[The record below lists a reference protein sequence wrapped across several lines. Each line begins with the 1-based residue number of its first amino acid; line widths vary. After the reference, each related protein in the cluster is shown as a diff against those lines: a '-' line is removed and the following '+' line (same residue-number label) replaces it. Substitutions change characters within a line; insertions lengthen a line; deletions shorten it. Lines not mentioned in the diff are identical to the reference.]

1 MRFAAL
7 APGLAVVFAAACAPR
22 VLTTP
27 VPVPAAGADIRY
39 STKADSTSFTRARL
53 VSLDA
58 DSLVYDRL
66 VARPA
71 GDGSRWVAGSLP
83 TASIALLHVRAGSRN
98 NAGRGALIGGALGLV
113 AAIGC
118 ALEEEGWL
126 TPTPGQCFVGGAIS
140 GAATGAVIGLLV
152 RSAVWAPAVLP
163 TAPEPPVP
171 PVTLR

>member
-7 APGLAVVFAAACAPR
+7 APGLAVIFAACSPR

-58 DSLVYDRL
+58 DSLVFDRL

-83 TASIALLHVRAGSRN
+83 TASIAVLQVRAGSRN
-98 NAGRGALIGGALGLV
+98 NAGRGALIGSALGLV
-113 AAIGC
+113 TAIGC
-118 ALEEEGWL
+118 ATEKGWL
-126 TPTPGQCFVGGAIS
+126 TPSPGQCFVGGAIS